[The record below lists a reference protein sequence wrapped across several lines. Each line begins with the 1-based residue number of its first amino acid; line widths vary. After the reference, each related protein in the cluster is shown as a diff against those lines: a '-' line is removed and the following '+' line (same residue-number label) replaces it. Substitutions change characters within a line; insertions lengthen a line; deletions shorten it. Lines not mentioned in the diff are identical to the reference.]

1 MHLSEFI
8 KPNFTYCLK
17 LNLAIGEKFINSFQE
32 ISLMPETLGIKL
44 NAQAIA
50 YCLGFKL
57 NA

>member
-1 MHLSEFI
+1 LSEFI
-8 KPNFTYCLK
+8 KLNFTYCLK
-17 LNLAIGEKFINSFQE
+17 LNSAIGEKFINSFQE
-32 ISLMPETLGIKL
+32 ISLMPEILGIKP